1 MIITVDCGTTNMR
14 CRLFDGKTLI
24 DQERALCGCRDRA
37 FTGSSA
43 ILEEN
48 LSRLIKTL
56 LDRNSLSESDI
67 EAVISSGT
75 LASDVGIHK
84 IPHAVCPAGIPESV
98 RAAEMVVME
107 SVSKIPILFIPGVKT
122 LPAPDADLET
132 KILIYES
139 MSGEESEIYGI
150 SEAMGLPEEFIIT
163 LPGSH
168 NKVMEVKNSKI
179 CSIRSGLCGEFI
191 ASISGHTMLKSAL
204 PEPVIREILPEMLRL
219 GYRMAD
225 KYGLSSMLIKARMLQ
240 LLGGYSQDEAAN
252 FFVGAL
258 LHDDIRTV
266 AEIAERPSSKGKPV
280 VVGGSDPLKTVFML
294 LLEEAGTENLIAVPA
309 EVATLASNYGAMKV
323 YEEWKRV
330 QSAKGKMQNAKCK
343 MQN

>member
-24 DQERALCGCRDRA
+24 DHERALCGIRDRA
-37 FTGSSA
+37 FTGSAA
-43 ILEEN
+43 ILEET
-48 LSRLIKTL
+48 LSGLIKTL
-56 LDRNSLSESDI
+56 LERNSLKEEDI
-67 EAVISSGT
+67 EVVLSSGT
-75 LASDVGIHK
+75 LASDVGIYK

-98 RAAEMVVME
+98 KAAEMTVME
-107 SVSKIPILFIPGVKT
+107 SVTKIPILFIPGVKT

-132 KILIYES
+132 KIVTYES
-139 MSGEESEIYGI
+139 MSGEECEIYGI
-150 SEAMGLPEEFIIT
+150 TEAMGLPSEFIIT

-168 NKVMEVKNSKI
+168 NKVMEVKDGKVI
-179 CSIRSGLCGEFI
+179 SIRSGMCGEFI

-204 PEPVIREILPEMLRL
+204 PEPVIREVMPEMLKL

-225 KYGLSSMLIKARMLQ
+225 KYGLSPMLIKARMLQ

-258 LHDDIRTV
+258 LHDDIQTV
-266 AEIAERPSSKGKPV
+266 ARIAAKPSSKGKPV
-280 VVGGSDPLKTVFML
+280 IVGGSDPLKTVFMIL
-294 LLEEAGTENLIAVPA
+294 LGEAGTENLAAVPA

-323 YEEWKRV
+323 YEAWKNR
-330 QSAKGKMQNAKCK
+330 
-343 MQN
+343 